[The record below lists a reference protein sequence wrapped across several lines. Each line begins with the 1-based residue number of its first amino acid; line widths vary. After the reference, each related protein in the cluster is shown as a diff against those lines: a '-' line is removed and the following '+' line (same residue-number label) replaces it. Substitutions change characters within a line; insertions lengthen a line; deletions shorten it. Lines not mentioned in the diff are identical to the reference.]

1 MQQTAQQ
8 TVHPTAIA
16 LHKAE
21 IALDNS
27 TAALN
32 AARFNQLHSPQAYQ
46 DAIAA
51 QQIAIMAYESAC
63 AACSLYHRQS
73 FGIDGEV
80 KRRNQRSAEVPRS
93 GNK

>member
-1 MQQTAQQ
+1 MQQTVQA
-8 TVHPTAIA
+8 VHPTAIA

-21 IALDNS
+21 VDLDNS
-27 TAALN
+27 TADLN
-32 AARFNQLHSPQAYQ
+32 IARFNQLHNPQAYQ
-46 DAIAA
+46 DAITA
-51 QQIAIMAYESAC
+51 QQIAILAYESAC

-73 FGIDGEV
+73 FGVDGEV